1 MSKGIQPIRGMND
14 ILPGQ
19 TATWQQVEAVAR
31 ALFAKYGYQEIRIP
45 LLERTELFK
54 RSIGELSDIVMKEMY
69 SFEDRNGESLTLRPE
84 GTAGIVRAGLSNGLL
99 YNQQQRLWSGGAMFR
114 YERPQK
120 GRYRQFHQLDAEALG
135 FAGPDVDAELILLSA
150 RLWRELGVTGLTLKI
165 NSLGTPESRKR
176 YREKLVEYFTAHAD
190 GLDEDSTRRLKANPM
205 RILDSKNSE
214 MAGIIDGAPSITD
227 YLDAESAKHFKDLRH
242 YLDEAG
248 CDYQLAP
255 RLVRGLDYYTRTVF
269 EWVSDRLGAQD
280 AVCSGGR
287 YDGLVEQLGG
297 KPTPAVGW
305 ALGMERLVA
314 LVEQAGRA
322 AEQAVPDVFF
332 AMLGAQAE
340 FKGMRVAEE
349 LRDALNDIAVVCNA
363 GGGSLKSQLKRADRS
378 GAKLALI
385 MGEEECA
392 TGTVAIKPLRS
403 DEPQRSCQQNE
414 LVERVRQLLAAGE
427 SELP

>member
-1 MSKGIQPIRGMND
+1 MND

-54 RSIGELSDIVMKEMY
+54 RSIGEQSDIVMKEMY

-176 YREKLVEYFTAHAD
+176 YRKKLVEYFTAHAD

-205 RILDSKNSE
+205 RILDSKNPE

-227 YLDAESAKHFKDLRH
+227 YLDPESAQHFKGLRR

-248 CDYQLAP
+248 CDYLLAP

-305 ALGMERLVA
+305 ALGMERLVS

-340 FKGMRVAEE
+340 FEGMRVAEE
-349 LRDALNDIAVVCNA
+349 LRDALDDIAVVCNA

-403 DEPQRSCQQNE
+403 DEPQLSCQQNE

-427 SELP
+427 PGL

>member
-1 MSKGIQPIRGMND
+1 MND

-19 TATWQQVEAVAR
+19 TAIWQQVEAVAR
-31 ALFAKYGYQEIRIP
+31 VLFAKYGYREIRVP

-114 YERPQK
+114 YERPQQ
-120 GRYRQFHQLDAEALG
+120 GRYRQFHQLDVEALG

-150 RLWRELGVTGLTLKI
+150 RLWRELGISGLTLKI
-165 NSLGTPESRKR
+165 NSLGTPESRKL
-176 YREKLVEYFTAHAD
+176 YREKLVEYFKAHAD
-190 GLDEDSTRRLKANPM
+190 GLDEDSNRRLKANPM
-205 RILDSKNSE
+205 RILDSKNPE
-214 MAGIIDGAPSITD
+214 IAEIIDGAPSITD
-227 YLDAESAKHFKDLRH
+227 YLDEESARHFKDLRR

-248 CDYQLAP
+248 CEYQLAP

-269 EWVSDRLGAQD
+269 EWVSDQLGAQD

-297 KPTPAVGW
+297 QPTPAVGW

-314 LVEQAGRA
+314 LVEQAGCA
-322 AEQAVPDVFF
+322 AKPVDPDVFF
-332 AMLGAQAE
+332 AMLGAEAE
-340 FKGMRVAEE
+340 FRGMRLAEE
-349 LRDALNDIAVVCNA
+349 LRDALDDIAVVCNA
-363 GGGSLKSQLKRADRS
+363 GGGSFRKQLKRADRS

-392 TGTVAIKPLRS
+392 SGTIAIKPLRS
-403 DEPQRSCQQNE
+403 DEPQRSCNQNE
-414 LVERVRQLLAAGE
+414 LVERVRQMLAAGDQ
-427 SELP
+427 SL

>member
-1 MSKGIQPIRGMND
+1 MND

-205 RILDSKNSE
+205 RILDSKHPE

-227 YLDAESAKHFKDLRH
+227 DLDPESAQHFKDLRR

-255 RLVRGLDYYTRTVF
+255 GLVRGLDYYTRTVF

-305 ALGMERLVA
+305 ALGMERLVS

-332 AMLGAQAE
+332 AMLGARAE

-349 LRDALNDIAVVCNA
+349 LRDALDDIAVVCNA

-403 DEPQRSCQQNE
+403 DEPQRSCQQDE

>member
-1 MSKGIQPIRGMND
+1 MND

-19 TATWQQVEAVAR
+19 TAIWQQVEAVAR
-31 ALFAKYGYQEIRIP
+31 VLFAKYGYREIRVP

-54 RSIGELSDIVMKEMY
+54 RSIGAHTDIVMKEMY

-114 YERPQK
+114 YERPQQ
-120 GRYRQFHQLDAEALG
+120 GRYRQFHQLDVEALG

-150 RLWRELGVTGLTLKI
+150 RLWRELGISGLTLKI
-165 NSLGTPESRKR
+165 NSLGTPESRKL
-176 YREKLVEYFTAHAD
+176 YREKLVEYFKAHAD
-190 GLDEDSTRRLKANPM
+190 GLDEDSNRRLKANPM
-205 RILDSKNSE
+205 RILDSKNPE
-214 MAGIIDGAPSITD
+214 IAEIIDGAPSITD
-227 YLDAESAKHFKDLRH
+227 YLDEESARHFKDLRRS
-242 YLDEAG
+242 LDEAG
-248 CDYQLAP
+248 CEYQLAP

-269 EWVSDRLGAQD
+269 EWVSDQLGAQD

-297 KPTPAVGW
+297 QPTPAIGW

-314 LVEQAGRA
+314 LVEQAGCA
-322 AEQAVPDVFF
+322 AKPADPDVFF
-332 AMLGAQAE
+332 AMLGAEAE
-340 FKGMRVAEE
+340 FRGMRLAEE
-349 LRDALNDIAVVCNA
+349 LRDALDDIAVVCNA
-363 GGGSLKSQLKRADRS
+363 GGGSFRKQLKRADRS

-392 TGTVAIKPLRS
+392 SGTIAIKPLRS
-403 DEPQRSCQQNE
+403 DEPQRSCNQNE
-414 LVERVRQLLAAGE
+414 LVERVRQMLAAGDQ
-427 SELP
+427 SL

>member
-14 ILPGQ
+14 ILPGE
-19 TATWQQVEAVAR
+19 TAVWQQVEAVAR
-31 ALFAKYGYQEIRIP
+31 VLFAKYGYQEIRVP

-54 RSIGELSDIVMKEMY
+54 RSIGELTDIVMKEMY
-69 SFEDRNGESLTLRPE
+69 TFEDRNGESLTLRPE
-84 GTAGIVRAGLSNGLL
+84 GTASIVRAGLSNGLL
-99 YNQQQRLWSGGAMFR
+99 YNQQQRLWCSGAMFR

-150 RLWRELGVTGLTLKI
+150 RLWRDLGLKGLTLKI
-165 NSLGTPESRKR
+165 NSLGTPESRDV

-190 GLDEDSTRRLKANPM
+190 GLDDDSRRRLDANPM
-205 RILDSKNSE
+205 RILDSKNPE
-214 MAGIIDGAPSITD
+214 MARIIDGAPLITD
-227 YLDAESAKHFKDLRH
+227 YLDKESEQHFEGLRR

-248 CDYQLAP
+248 CKYELAP

-269 EWVSDRLGAQD
+269 EWVADQLGAQD
-280 AVCSGGR
+280 SVCSGGR

-297 KPTPAVGW
+297 KRTPAVGW

-314 LVEQAGRA
+314 LVEQAGFA
-322 AEQAVPDVFF
+322 TEPPVADLFF
-332 AMLGAQAE
+332 AMLGAEAE
-340 FKGMRVAEE
+340 FKGMRLAEK
-349 LRDALNDIAVVCNA
+349 LRDRLDNIAVVSNA
-363 GGGSLKSQLKRADRS
+363 GGGNLRTQLKRADRS

-392 TGTVAIKPLRS
+392 SGTIAIKPLRS
-403 DEPQRSCQQNE
+403 DKPQQSCKQKE
-414 LVERVRQLLAAGE
+414 LVDCLRQLLAADE
-427 SELP
+427 

>member
-19 TATWQQVEAVAR
+19 TAIWQQVEAVAR
-31 ALFAKYGYQEIRIP
+31 VLFARYGYQEIRVP

-99 YNQQQRLWSGGAMFR
+99 YNQQQRLWCGGAMFR

-135 FAGPDVDAELILLSA
+135 FAGPDIDAELILLSA
-150 RLWRELGVTGLTLKI
+150 RLWRELGVGGLTLKI
-165 NSLGTPESRKR
+165 NSLGTPESRAV
-176 YREKLVEYFTAHAD
+176 YREKLVEYFSAHAD
-190 GLDEDSTRRLKANPM
+190 GLDDDSRRRLEANPM
-205 RILDSKNSE
+205 RILDSKNPD

-227 YLDAESAKHFKDLRH
+227 YLDQESARHFEDLRR

-248 CDYQLAP
+248 CEYELAP

-269 EWVSDRLGAQD
+269 EWVSDKLGAQD

-297 KPTPAVGW
+297 KPMPAVGW

-314 LVEQAGRA
+314 LVEQAGCA
-322 AEQAVPDVFF
+322 AKPAVPDVFF
-332 AMLGAQAE
+332 ALLGDQAE
-340 FKGMRVAEE
+340 FRGMRLAEE
-349 LRDALNDIAVVCNA
+349 LRDALDDIAVVCNA
-363 GGGSLKSQLKRADRS
+363 GGGSFKSQLKRADRS
-378 GAKLALI
+378 GARLALI

-392 TGTVAIKPLRS
+392 AGTIAIKPLRS
-403 DEPQRSCQQNE
+403 DEPQQSCERHE

-427 SELP
+427 AGL

>member
-1 MSKGIQPIRGMND
+1 MND

-205 RILDSKNSE
+205 RILDSKNPE

-227 YLDAESAKHFKDLRH
+227 YLDAESAKHFKDLRR

-305 ALGMERLVA
+305 ALGMERLVS

-332 AMLGAQAE
+332 AMLGARAE

-349 LRDALNDIAVVCNA
+349 LRDALDDIAVVCNA

-403 DEPQRSCQQNE
+403 DEPQRSCQQDE